1 MVAAAGAVPCPQI
14 TKVCPSS
21 ARWPMIG
28 ASPPGPFRCGSTTLS
43 VKPAATAASNA
54 LPPASRIRIPTDDA
68 SQWVEATMPKV
79 PTSSGRVVN
88 TSRSCPTAPSEHR
101 ANGR

>member
-1 MVAAAGAVPCPQI
+1 
-14 TKVCPSS
+14 
-21 ARWPMIG
+21 MIG

-54 LPPASRIRIPTDDA
+54 LPPASSIRIPTDDA
-68 SQWVEATMPKV
+68 SQCVEATMPKV

-88 TSRSCPTAPSEHR
+88 TSRSCPTAPPS
-101 ANGR
+101 AGRDILMALLRFRPLKS